1 MKVQFQW
8 MVKITKESKAERD
21 KKDSGR
27 KRSLSPTTPVS
38 LCRVKNHHDHDSDN
52 YSCFYYLFNEV
63 LYTILAF
70 SFLDVLTTISFTGF
84 FKKKINGAG
93 FGGKV
98 ITSEGGDV
106 ASEE

>member
-1 MKVQFQW
+1 MS
-8 MVKITKESKAERD
+8 KIIN
-21 KKDSGR
+21 G
-27 KRSLSPTTPVS
+27 L
-38 LCRVKNHHDHDSDN
+38 DHDSDN

-98 ITSEGGDV
+98 ITSEGEDV